1 MAEAYSGKVI
11 ASGLSYGGY
20 RAYVNGY
27 IQSQTDD
34 NVVVYGGGAIQ
45 GTRASG
51 FGVAGNVTI
60 NGSGVTS
67 FSGVINN
74 TGSNWANVCSNSG
87 TLTLARQQN
96 AYNVTVTCNA
106 WGQTVNGYGSAGGS
120 TSTSVTVTIPA
131 RPYYAHGNP
140 SITLATSCTQGQS
153 VTIKWAKSGT
163 QGNAGFTR
171 FELWRGSTKLYSGSN
186 TSYTVK
192 PSDTTGTK
200 GGSVT
205 YTVKE
210 IHTWYGSEK
219 TTSAS
224 KAIAVHGP
232 HGNPSIT
239 LATSCTQGQ
248 QVTVSWAKSA
258 TQGNA
263 SFTRFELW
271 QGSSKLYSG
280 SGTSYKV
287 TPSSVVGSRGGNVT
301 YQVREIHDWYG
312 AEKTTSA
319 SKTIAVHGPH
329 GNPTLSAS
337 KTTAN
342 YGESVNLSWA
352 KSATQGNAA
361 FTRFELWQ
369 GSSRLYSGSAV
380 SKSVKPSDVT
390 GPRGGTATYT
400 LKEIHTWYGSEKTT
414 QASRNITVRSGVV
427 SVYDS
432 SGTKHTGLVTAYDSG
447 GGSHYVL
454 ISAYDSSGNKHSV
467 V

>member
-1 MAEAYSGKVI
+1 MADAYGSWAG
-11 ASGLSYGGY
+11 SYGKWRCHINYG
-20 RAYVNGY
+20 
-27 IQSQTDD
+27 IESQNETSA
-34 NVVVYGGGAIQ
+34 VVYCQ
-45 GTRASG
+45 TR
-51 FGVAGNVTI
+51 F
-60 NGSGVTS
+60 
-67 FSGVINN
+67 N
-74 TGSNWANVCSNSG
+74 T
-87 TLTLARQQN
+87 
-96 AYNVTVTCNA
+96 NA
-106 WGQTVNGYGSAGGS
+106 WGYDVYGTDIATVNGQSASQSKVTHYSANGASVDTTMIAKRVTITKNGSSQSIPVSGSIQITGGYQNG
-120 TSTSVTVTIPA
+120 TSSASGSVTVSA
-131 RPYYAHGNP
+131 R
-140 SITLATSCTQGQS
+140 
-153 VTIKWAKSGT
+153 
-163 QGNAGFTR
+163 
-171 FELWRGSTKLYSGSN
+171 
-186 TSYTVK
+186 
-192 PSDTTGTK
+192 
-200 GGSVT
+200 T
-205 YTVKE
+205 Y
-210 IHTWYGSEK
+210 H
-219 TTSAS
+219 A
-224 KAIAVHGP
+224 

-369 GSSRLYSGSAV
+369 GSSKLYSGSAV

-427 SVYDS
+427 SAYDS

-447 GGSHYVL
+447 GNSHFVL
-454 ISAYDSSGNKHSV
+454 ITAYDANGSPHSV

>member
-140 SITLATSCTQGQS
+140 SVWSSSNHCEVGGK
-153 VTIKWAKSGT
+153 VTISWSKSGT
-163 QGNAGFTR
+163 QGNANF
-171 FELWRGSTKLYSGSN
+171 
-186 TSYTVK
+186 
-192 PSDTTGTK
+192 D
-200 GGSVT
+200 
-205 YTVKE
+205 
-210 IHTWYGSEK
+210 
-219 TTSAS
+219 
-224 KAIAVHGP
+224 
-232 HGNPSIT
+232 
-239 LATSCTQGQ
+239 
-248 QVTVSWAKSA
+248 
-258 TQGNA
+258 
-263 SFTRFELW
+263 RFELW
-271 QGSSKLYSG
+271 QGSTKLYSG
-280 SGTSYKV
+280 SGTSYSV
-287 TPSSVVGSRGGNVT
+287 TPSSATGSGGGTAT
-301 YQVREIHDWYG
+301 YTLKEIHEWYG
-312 AEKTTSA
+312 SYPSTQA
-319 SKTIAVHGPH
+319 SVSVAVRGPH
-329 GNPTLSAS
+329 GNPSLSAS

-352 KSATQGNAA
+352 KSSTQGNAA
-361 FTRFELWQ
+361 FARFELWQ
-369 GSSRLYSGSAV
+369 GNNKLYSGSAV
-380 SKSVKPSDVT
+380 SKSVVPSDAT
-390 GPRGGTATYT
+390 GPKGGTATYV
-400 LKEIHTWYGSEKTT
+400 LKEIHEWYGSYPTT
-414 QASRNITVRSGVV
+414 QTSKSITVRSGVV

-432 SGTKHTGLVTAYDSG
+432 GGAKHTGLVTAYDSSG
-447 GGSHYVL
+447 KSHYVL
-454 ISAYDSSGNKHSV
+454 ITAYDSSGKAHSV